1 MKNINFQILE
11 IDTSLPLSVKF
22 ISETVKDTES
32 VDKLPKALNTI
43 HWGGGEKHQIKLG
56 EKLEARWSE
65 PVLLTC
71 HFVLRK
77 LP

>member
-22 ISETVKDTES
+22 ISETVKHTES

-43 HWGGGEKHQIKLG
+43 HWGGKNIKLNWV
-56 EKLEARWSE
+56 KN
-65 PVLLTC
+65 
-71 HFVLRK
+71 
-77 LP
+77 